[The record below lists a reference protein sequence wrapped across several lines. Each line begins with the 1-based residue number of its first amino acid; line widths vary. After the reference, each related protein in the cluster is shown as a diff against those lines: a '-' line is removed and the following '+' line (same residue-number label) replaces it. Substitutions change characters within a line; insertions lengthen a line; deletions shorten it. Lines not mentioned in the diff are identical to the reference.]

1 VLKTLKLETIF
12 STAIFLY
19 YQGFQ
24 RLFHKNFV
32 YNNYNNN
39 IILYLF
45 LTEKILS
52 EETK

>member
-1 VLKTLKLETIF
+1 VLKTPELETIF

-32 YNNYNNN
+32 YNNN

-45 LTEKILS
+45 LTEKFLS